1 MATDEEYLDN
11 LLKSITEKEV
21 QPQTVEEIMP
31 SGEDSISDTAI
42 LPEEDLIPDSVVLP
56 EDDLIPDSVVLP
68 EDDLLSADSMISD
81 EESSF
86 GVEMLP
92 DENASFEDDLS
103 SVTTASNS
111 DDEEWMTDLKNLMG
125 NNTIPEDDS
134 DLAASIN
141 DMNDMDIEDLLSGMG
156 DMDDELEEISGL
168 LKHADNNES
177 VDTDML
183 ALLEGIG
190 SGSESEELPDSYAA
204 LLDDNI
210 NEETEGTSGQTEQ
223 EIPSKTKKKRIK
235 KEKREKKRRF
245 FGKKKDVAPAE
256 SEEEMPTEI
265 VVPFETAETVI
276 EQETGEMEPV
286 SSEEAA
292 IQEETGEILKEGVGQ
307 ESGDNIEPEEA
318 ASGTESVE
326 NSEQQQEP
334 KEKKPGFFAR
344 LMNALTQEEEDVEN
358 VSEENKEI
366 LNELEEE
373 DKKDGKKKEK
383 KGKKGGKKK
392 KGKGTEAED
401 DGDEAAEDAEA
412 DGKKKKSKKEKKSK
426 EKKPKEDK
434 PKEKTVKV
442 LSKRNLLVL
451 IAFCATIVGSI
462 ILLSFFLPEYA
473 DKKSARNAYNAGDYE
488 SVYTLLYD
496 RNLNSSDLLI
506 FNRAATIRKMERRV
520 ESYEN
525 NLTMGRELE
534 ALDSLL
540 KGVAC
545 YQTLTEADE
554 FGVRQEVDVLYQQI
568 CSILDEN
575 YGITIE
581 DAMEI
586 NTYDSETY
594 TRRLYSVVYGKS
606 FTRPGEGSAQG
617 EEPQEETNDP
627 SQPQDVLAD
636 EEEIITY

>member
-11 LLKSITEKEV
+11 LLKSITENEA
-21 QPQTVEEIMP
+21 QPQMVEEMMP
-31 SGEDSISDTAI
+31 S
-42 LPEEDLIPDSVVLP
+42 EEEV
-56 EDDLIPDSVVLP
+56 IPDSVVLP
-68 EDDLLSADSMISD
+68 EDDLLSADSMLSD
-81 EESSF
+81 EELSF
-86 GVEMLP
+86 GEELP
-92 DENASFEDDLS
+92 SEK
-103 SVTTASNS
+103 TASTS
-111 DDEEWMTDLKNLMG
+111 DDEEWMADLKNLMG
-125 NNTIPEDDS
+125 DNIIPEDDS
-134 DLAASIN
+134 DLDAS
-141 DMNDMDIEDLLSGMG
+141 MNDMSDVDIDDLLSGMG
-156 DMDDELEEISGL
+156 DMDEELQEISGL
-168 LKHADNNES
+168 LKHADNDEPA
-177 VDTDML
+177 DMDML
-183 ALLEGIG
+183 ALLEGING
-190 SGSESEELPDSYAA
+190 GSENEESPDPFAT
-204 LLDDNI
+204 LLDDSI
-210 NEETEGTSGQTEQ
+210 SEETEGVNEQTE
-223 EIPSKTKKKRIK
+223 EEETFPKAKKKRVK
-235 KEKREKKRRF
+235 KDKSEKKRRL
-245 FGKKKDVAPAE
+245 FGKKKRAAQEAGEGEVQ
-256 SEEEMPTEI
+256 TEI
-265 VVPFETAETVI
+265 VAPFEVAETIIEQEKGTTEAVPAEGITIQEGIGEETAEN
-276 EQETGEMEPV
+276 
-286 SSEEAA
+286 A
-292 IQEETGEILKEGVGQ
+292 GQ
-307 ESGDNIEPEEA
+307 ESGNDMYSTEA
-318 ASGTESVE
+318 VSETESTE
-326 NSEQQQEP
+326 NSEEGQEP
-334 KEKKPGFFAR
+334 KEKKQGFFSR
-344 LMNALTQEEEDVEN
+344 LINALTQEEEDVEN
-358 VSEENKEI
+358 ISEENKEI

-373 DKKDGKKKEK
+373 DKKNGKKKEK

-488 SVYTLLYD
+488 AVYTLLYD

-568 CSILDEN
+568 CSILDGN
-575 YGITIE
+575 YGITVE
-581 DAMEI
+581 EAMEI

-594 TRRLYSVVYGKS
+594 TRRLYSVVYGTS
-606 FTRPGEGSAQG
+606 FTRPGEESAQG
-617 EEPQEETNDP
+617 EELQEETNDP

-636 EEEIITY
+636 EEEIISY

>member
-68 EDDLLSADSMISD
+68 EDDLLSADNMISD

-276 EQETGEMEPV
+276 EQATGEMETV
-286 SSEEAA
+286 SSEETA
-292 IQEETGEILKEGVGQ
+292 IQEETGEKSKEGAGQ
-307 ESGDNIEPEEA
+307 ESSGDNIEPEEA
-318 ASGTESVE
+318 ASGTESAE
-326 NSEQQQEP
+326 NSEQEQEP
-334 KEKKPGFFAR
+334 KEKKPGFFVR

-392 KGKGTEAED
+392 KGKEEEAE
-401 DGDEAAEDAEA
+401 GEEDEAAEDANA
-412 DGKKKKSKKEKKSK
+412 KKKKPKK

-451 IAFCATIVGSI
+451 VAFCATIVGSI

-506 FNRAATIRKMERRV
+506 FNRAATIRKMERRI

-525 NLTMGRELE
+525 NLAMGRELE

-554 FGVRQEVDVLYQQI
+554 FGVRQEVEVLYQQI

-594 TRRLYSVVYGKS
+594 TRRLYSAVYGTS
-606 FTRPGEGSAQG
+606 FTRPGEESVQG
-617 EEPQEETNDP
+617 EELQEETNEP

>member
-31 SGEDSISDTAI
+31 SGEDSISDTTI

-86 GVEMLP
+86 GDEMLP

-103 SVTTASNS
+103 SMTTASNS

-190 SGSESEELPDSYAA
+190 SGSESEDLPDSYAA

-210 NEETEGTSGQTEQ
+210 NEETEGKNGQTEE

-235 KEKREKKRRF
+235 KEKAEKKRRF

-256 SEEEMPTEI
+256 SEEEIPTEI
-265 VVPFETAETVI
+265 VVPYEAAETVI
-276 EQETGEMEPV
+276 EQATGEMETV
-286 SSEEAA
+286 SSEETA
-292 IQEETGEILKEGVGQ
+292 IQEETGEKSKEGAGQ
-307 ESGDNIEPEEA
+307 ESSGDNIEPEEA
-318 ASGTESVE
+318 ASGTESAE
-326 NSEQQQEP
+326 NSEQEQEP
-334 KEKKPGFFAR
+334 KEKKPGFFVR

-392 KGKGTEAED
+392 KGKEEEAE
-401 DGDEAAEDAEA
+401 GEEDEAAEDANA
-412 DGKKKKSKKEKKSK
+412 KKKKPKK

-451 IAFCATIVGSI
+451 VAFCATIVGSI

-506 FNRAATIRKMERRV
+506 FNRAATIRKMERRI

-525 NLTMGRELE
+525 NLAMGRELE

-554 FGVRQEVDVLYQQI
+554 FGVRQEVEVLYQQI

-594 TRRLYSVVYGKS
+594 TRRLYSAVYGKS

-617 EEPQEETNDP
+617 EEPQEETNEP